1 MTLPRHIQIHTLHSY
16 AASLLNRDESG
27 LAKRMPFGDAVRT
40 RISSQC
46 LKRHWRKVED
56 EFAIHNVEGATEAV
70 RSRNTVDRLI
80 IAPLVEDGTA
90 ATEVLDALR
99 EGFNAGVY
107 GSRGTDRSAR
117 QPLLLG
123 LPEVEYLRTR
133 AAQIAAT
140 HPTDAASAKE
150 AAARIFSTRA
160 GEGDNLRAMRESTV
174 LPGGLE
180 SALFGRMVTSD
191 TAANIE
197 AAIHVAHAFTV
208 HREESEMDFFSVV
221 DDLQVLGDDS
231 GADHMGD
238 SELTS
243 GIFYGYVVV
252 DVAGLVSNTTGCKAA
267 DWQGA
272 DRELAASVIR
282 HLLYLIATVSPGA
295 KRGPTAPYSRADFML
310 VETGTHQ
317 PRTLANA
324 YRNPCKAQMGDS
336 IRALSAHLTQ
346 QDEAY
351 GQQERRM
358 HLATLDCEVPGS
370 ERLPMPALA
379 ARAAQL
385 VRGDETA

>member
-80 IAPLVEDGTA
+80 IAPLAEDGTA

-99 EGFNAGVY
+99 EGFNIGVY

-150 AAARIFSTRA
+150 ATARIFSTRA

-370 ERLPMPALA
+370 ERLAMPALA
-379 ARAAQL
+379 ARTAQL

>member
-1 MTLPRHIQIHTLHSY
+1 
-16 AASLLNRDESG
+16 
-27 LAKRMPFGDAVRT
+27 
-40 RISSQC
+40 
-46 LKRHWRKVED
+46 
-56 EFAIHNVEGATEAV
+56 
-70 RSRNTVDRLI
+70 
-80 IAPLVEDGTA
+80 
-90 ATEVLDALR
+90 
-99 EGFNAGVY
+99 
-107 GSRGTDRSAR
+107 
-117 QPLLLG
+117 
-123 LPEVEYLRTR
+123 
-133 AAQIAAT
+133 
-140 HPTDAASAKE
+140 
-150 AAARIFSTRA
+150 
-160 GEGDNLRAMRESTV
+160 
-174 LPGGLE
+174 
-180 SALFGRMVTSD
+180 MVTSD

-282 HLLYLIATVSPGA
+282 HLLHLIATVSPGA

-370 ERLPMPALA
+370 ERLAMPALA
-379 ARAAQL
+379 ARARPARQRRRNSVMRNHL
-385 VRGDETA
+385 ILTLEAPLMSFGGITIDHLGVTRDFPAASMLTGLLANLDFTQKLGEI